1 MIIICMI
8 QLKNSRGNEKKYYT
22 DMSTFETHEK
32 LCDDGTERLWRKCIK
47 H

>member
-8 QLKNSRGNEKKYYT
+8 QLQNSRGNEKEKKTKNKFT

-32 LCDDGTERLWRKCIK
+32 L
-47 H
+47 